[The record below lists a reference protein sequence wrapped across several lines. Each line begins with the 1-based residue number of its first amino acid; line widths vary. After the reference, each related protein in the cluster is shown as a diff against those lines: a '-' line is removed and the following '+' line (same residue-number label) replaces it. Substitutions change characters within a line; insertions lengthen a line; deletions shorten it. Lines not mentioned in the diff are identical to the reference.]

1 MADAKPTFRFDD
13 AGTIPPPGWI
23 GRAARALFG
32 YGSLYWVYQIVR
44 FGDVGALTNLS
55 VIGFTL
61 FALQLIPYTVNIGF
75 GIRLSFWPRLL
86 AALGIAAAA
95 YLGWQSTGEVAPP
108 SLWNAIAILN
118 IYVYGHLGISFVLAA
133 IFATAGCEMRAL
145 PILIG
150 RLAGRRARDHYCPGP
165 IRTIDHWERKQFG
178 QKP

>member
-32 YGSLYWVYQIVR
+32 YGSLYWVYQIVS

-108 SLWNAIAILN
+108 SLP
-118 IYVYGHLGISFVLAA
+118 SAA
-133 IFATAGCEMRAL
+133 
-145 PILIG
+145 
-150 RLAGRRARDHYCPGP
+150 HS
-165 IRTIDHWERKQFG
+165 KQG
-178 QKP
+178 GK

>member
-32 YGSLYWVYQIVR
+32 YGSLYWVYQIVS

-75 GIRLSFWPRLL
+75 GIRLSFWPR
-86 AALGIAAAA
+86 
-95 YLGWQSTGEVAPP
+95 YLQRWASQRPP
-108 SLWNAIAILN
+108 IWVGNQPVKSLHHRSGTRSR
-118 IYVYGHLGISFVLAA
+118 Y
-133 IFATAGCEMRAL
+133 
-145 PILIG
+145 
-150 RLAGRRARDHYCPGP
+150 
-165 IRTIDHWERKQFG
+165 
-178 QKP
+178 